1 MVRILCLWWR
11 YAKGCRV
18 SYSHDTTLPKDTAL
32 TTDASANQSEFW
44 NQSAATKVFSHPLD
58 HARFAQTVARDAAI
72 LDYGCGRGRLCGEL
86 AARGFTQVV
95 GADFSTEMI
104 AAARRDHPS
113 VSFTHVDGAT
123 LPFGDASFD
132 AVMLFAV
139 LTCIPPRTAQRTL
152 IADTHRVLKRGGLLV
167 VSDYPL
173 QSDARNVAR
182 YDAYAKETHDGEA
195 CDYGTFRLPDGG
207 TVRHHAMSWFDELFA
222 QFTVEERVEFDATT
236 MNGNPARIAQWWLRA

>member
-1 MVRILCLWWR
+1 M
-11 YAKGCRV
+11 
-18 SYSHDTTLPKDTAL
+18 

-86 AARGFTQVV
+86 AGRGFSQVV

-123 LPFGDASFD
+123 LPFDEASFD
-132 AVMLFAV
+132 AVLLFAV
-139 LTCIPPRTAQRTL
+139 LTCIPPRSAQRML
-152 IADTHRVLKRGGLLV
+152 IAQLHRVLKRGGLLV

-173 QSDARNVAR
+173 QSDERNVTR
-182 YDAYAKETHDGEA
+182 YDAFAHETHGAEPW
-195 CDYGTFRLPDGG
+195 DYGTFRLPDGG
-207 TVRHHAMSWFDELFA
+207 TVRHHSMSWFDELFA
-222 QFTVEERVEFDATT
+222 QFTVEERVEFDAKT

>member
-1 MVRILCLWWR
+1 LLNTQD
-11 YAKGCRV
+11 A
-18 SYSHDTTLPKDTAL
+18 AL

-44 NQSAATKVFSHPLD
+44 NQSAGTKVFSHPLD
-58 HARFAQTVARDAAI
+58 HARFALTVVRDAAI

-86 AARGFTQVV
+86 AGRGFTRVV

-113 VSFTHVDGAT
+113 VSFTHVGGAT
-123 LPFGDASFD
+123 VPVGDASFD
-132 AVMLFAV
+132 AVLLFAV
-139 LTCIPPRTAQRTL
+139 LTCIPSSTTQRTL
-152 IADTHRVLKRGGLLV
+152 IAEVHRVLKRGGLLV

-182 YDAYAKETHDGEA
+182 YDAFARETHGGEA
-195 CDYGTFRLPDGG
+195 GDYGTFRLPDGG